1 MSRLDPRSL
10 LPASLLVLWSAGAFA
25 VDPQDTL
32 LLAQPD
38 ISERHITFVYDGDV
52 WVANRDGS
60 GAYRLT
66 TAEGQE
72 SQPHFSP
79 DGTPLLSAVTTTAT
93 SMSTWLPIA
102 GGSPK
107 RLTWHSADDLVEGF
121 DPRGRIVFSS
131 QSDVQTARDVHLFT
145 IDPQA
150 AFPERLPIS
159 EGRRCRRLAGRPCY
173 RLCADGSA
181 GAMEKLSR
189 RHGVAHRDH
198 ELRGPRVDAS
208 SAAALARQR
217 HRTRCGSAASSTST
231 PTCQGEFNL
240 HLVRS
245 GDRRGA
251 AADVVPGL
259 PGGQRQRRRR
269 QDHLRASRPSAR
281 VRPATSNTTT
291 LRVAVASDLRETRP
305 RRASN
310 VDYVRNVSPAPDL
323 EQVALE

>member
-1 MSRLDPRSL
+1 MTQSHIPAIVAEKFYWKVTMSRLDPRSL

-79 DGTPLLSAVTTTAT
+79 DGTSIAFSGNYDGNVDVYVV
-93 SMSTWLPIA
+93 PIA

-150 AFPERLPIS
+150 AFPERLPIPK
-159 EGRRCRRLAGRPCY
+159 G
-173 RLCADGSA
+173 
-181 GAMEKLSR
+181 
-189 RHGVAHRDH
+189 
-198 ELRGPRVDAS
+198 VDA
-208 SAAALARQR
+208 
-217 HRTRCGSAASSTST
+217 
-231 PTCQGEFNL
+231 
-240 HLVRS
+240 
-245 GDRRGA
+245 D
-251 AADVVPGL
+251 
-259 PGGQRQRRRR
+259 
-269 QDHLRASRPSAR
+269 
-281 VRPATSNTTT
+281 
-291 LRVAVASDLRETRP
+291 
-305 RRASN
+305 
-310 VDYVRNVSPAPDL
+310 VSPDGRAIAYAQTAP
-323 EQVALE
+323 QAQWKSYRGGTVSR